1 VRVRPSAWLVWAALL
16 AFLGGAVA
24 FMLALERGSRLLL
37 VIAIAL
43 VFVAMV
49 LFLLAMWWPASHVDW
64 DRLEAEQRL
73 WESGPLG
80 QAWLRVR
87 RRLSKLWKI

>member
-1 VRVRPSAWLVWAALL
+1 MRVRPSAWLVWAALL
-16 AFLGGAVA
+16 AFLGGAIA

-37 VIAIAL
+37 LIAIAL

-64 DRLEAEQRL
+64 ERLETEQRL

-87 RRLSKLWKI
+87 QRLSKLWKI